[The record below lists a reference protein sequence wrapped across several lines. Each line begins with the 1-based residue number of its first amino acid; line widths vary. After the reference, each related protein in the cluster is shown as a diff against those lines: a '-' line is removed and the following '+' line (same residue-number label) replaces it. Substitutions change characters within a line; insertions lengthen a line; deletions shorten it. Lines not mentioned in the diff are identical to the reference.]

1 MSGDKLIYPPG
12 FVRRYVFAMFTSPQA
27 TLVLGFAGVIFVGAV
42 ILSLSW
48 CQQERPISFLDAL
61 FTSTSAVCVT
71 GLTVLDVGKDYNL
84 AGQCVLMLL
93 IQAGGLGVM
102 TFAGLAFQLMGRR
115 MSLQSEAVLHDTFF
129 QRQVRTEFWE
139 TFRAIL
145 VLTALVECVGAIA
158 LSLLFLPK
166 MPWHEAVFSGLFHS
180 ISAFCNAGFSL
191 LSDNLLAV
199 REQPLILVVVM
210 ILIVLGGLGFTV
222 LHEMYAVG
230 TTLLKSEPCKGA
242 RRQVSFHAKVV
253 LVVSG
258 FLVLG
263 GAGGLAI
270 FGLTSEET
278 SMGDVAINALFQSVT
293 ARTAGFNSVDIGKL
307 PAASLLLLTILM
319 FIGGSPGSAAGGIKT
334 TSAAILG
341 ARILS
346 GLRGRRSVS
355 LANRAIPWEIV
366 NRTDLLVALALLWN
380 LVGVFFLF
388 IFESQLRVD
397 TLQLLFE
404 QISAFGTVG
413 LSTGITPSLS
423 SGGKIWLIA
432 TMFVGRLGP
441 LTIALWAIPR
451 DNLKIRY
458 PRGRVMIG

>member
-191 LSDNLLAV
+191 LSDNLVAV

-242 RRQVSFHAKVV
+242 RRQFSFHAKVV

-319 FIGGSPGSAAGGIKT
+319 FVGGSPGSAA
-334 TSAAILG
+334 
-341 ARILS
+341 
-346 GLRGRRSVS
+346 
-355 LANRAIPWEIV
+355 
-366 NRTDLLVALALLWN
+366 
-380 LVGVFFLF
+380 
-388 IFESQLRVD
+388 
-397 TLQLLFE
+397 
-404 QISAFGTVG
+404 
-413 LSTGITPSLS
+413 
-423 SGGKIWLIA
+423 
-432 TMFVGRLGP
+432 
-441 LTIALWAIPR
+441 
-451 DNLKIRY
+451 
-458 PRGRVMIG
+458 